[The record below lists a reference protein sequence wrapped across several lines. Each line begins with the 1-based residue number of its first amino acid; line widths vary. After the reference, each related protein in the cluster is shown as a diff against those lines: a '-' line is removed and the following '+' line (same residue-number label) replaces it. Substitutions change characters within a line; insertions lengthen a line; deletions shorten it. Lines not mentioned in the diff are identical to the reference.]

1 MKTMIALCC
10 LALLAGCD
18 SGSGGG
24 KSGESKASGST
35 SPAAAKSGDTKA
47 SSAPEKPKPSAEAY
61 YYCDAVGTANM
72 CIEYTGPAFA
82 NKDIVAGLCAAE
94 PWQGKLADKCPT
106 ENVLGTCTVDD
117 KGDGKDLLAG
127 KQVQTIYS
135 KGAKELTAEQAKS
148 DSCVIGE
155 WKAK

>member
-47 SSAPEKPKPSAEAY
+47 SSAPEKPKPSAEA